1 MVPDSVE
8 MFNKTEILRQFDRI
22 DAESG
27 FICASSPPIA
37 RLTDSYFEPWE
48 AIVDILPALLM
59 TSQLRNAVHKV
70 RGNDMIYNSLFV
82 VTRTSNYRETAFGST
97 GM

>member
-27 FICASSPPIA
+27 FICASSQPIT
-37 RLTDSYFEPWE
+37 RLSDPCYEPWE

-59 TSQLRNAVHKV
+59 TSQVRNIVHKV
-70 RGNDMIYNSLFV
+70 
-82 VTRTSNYRETAFGST
+82 
-97 GM
+97 